1 MFHAICLPSFFVVGV
16 RSILA
21 GVYRVTHVSSVQTH
35 HCTTQQLRRQ
45 RDMPAKRSMGSHGLI
60 EQSKIFSCYCVLV
73 SSLFLTACTSA
84 PSGISTHVIQCCPTK
99 TYQTFI
105 VTTRDMPAFLGPI
118 MISNFSVALANHG
131 LTPAIPPVALLPTN
145 KPAASRALTDL
156 PVAVIYAQD
165 NLSEDTERDD
175 FAEHSAVGDSLRF
188 VAKIISEIREI
199 VTHQVV

>member
-1 MFHAICLPSFFVVGV
+1 
-16 RSILA
+16 
-21 GVYRVTHVSSVQTH
+21 
-35 HCTTQQLRRQ
+35 
-45 RDMPAKRSMGSHGLI
+45 
-60 EQSKIFSCYCVLV
+60 
-73 SSLFLTACTSA
+73 
-84 PSGISTHVIQCCPTK
+84 
-99 TYQTFI
+99 
-105 VTTRDMPAFLGPI
+105 MPAFLGPI

-156 PVAVIYAQD
+156 PVAVTYAQD